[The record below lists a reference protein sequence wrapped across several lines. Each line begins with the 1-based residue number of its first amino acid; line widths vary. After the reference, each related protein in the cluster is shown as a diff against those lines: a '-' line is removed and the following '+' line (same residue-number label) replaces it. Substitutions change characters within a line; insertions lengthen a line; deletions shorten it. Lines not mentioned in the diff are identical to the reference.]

1 MAALRIERATVDN
14 GRQPITVSRMATAT
28 HRCDRYGRPLF
39 IVTRLFT
46 GGNLV
51 GLTHTAE
58 TPVEFRVGQTGGGSG
73 FGSPFR
79 IVEVQP
85 VLEQEVCQ

>member
-1 MAALRIERATVDN
+1 MSNAA
-14 GRQPITVSRMATAT
+14 P
-28 HRCDRYGRPLF
+28 RCDHYGRPLF

-58 TPVEFRVGQTGGGSG
+58 TTVEFTVGQTGGGSG

-79 IVEVQP
+79 IIEVRPAVEAG
-85 VLEQEVCQ
+85 